1 MTLQTCG
8 LHDFFSVM
16 NNPENIMW
24 VTTDPLHGKR
34 KHIPLDEQTDEYLNM
49 VDPTGGIIR
58 FKEIMQTLSNRYPE
72 ILKGTTLLNVRIN
85 FEIYFYFLF
94 LESIYA

>member
-1 MTLQTCG
+1 MTLYIYV

-16 NNPENIMW
+16 NNPEDVMW
-24 VTTDPLHGKR
+24 VTTDPLHGRR
-34 KHIPLDEQTDEYLNM
+34 KHVPLDEQTDEYLNM

-58 FKEIMQTLSNRYPE
+58 FKEIMQTLSSRYPE
-72 ILKGTTLLNVRIN
+72 ILKGIKLLNVRTN